1 MKTLLG
7 ILKSVF
13 GMLAF
18 IVVLIAA
25 YCVPFFYF
33 GVKLIV
39 LIPFEIFKYLAAM
52 ILFCVFFVLTRKIC
66 RYFVP
71 KILGTDE

>member
-18 IVVLIAA
+18 IVILIAVF
-25 YCVPFFYF
+25 CVPFFYLAF
-33 GVKLIV
+33 KLIA
-39 LIPFEIFKYLAAM
+39 LIPFEILKYLAAM
-52 ILFCVFFVLTRKIC
+52 IMFCVFFVLARKIC